1 MRKFL
6 GWVAVVFVLIYLV
19 SQPQGAADAVRGA
32 AGGVGSAVNN
42 LIEFVTAL

>member
-6 GWVAVVFVLIYLV
+6 GWVAVVLALIYLV

-32 AGGVGSAVNN
+32 AGGLGSAVDNVV
-42 LIEFVTAL
+42 EFVTAL